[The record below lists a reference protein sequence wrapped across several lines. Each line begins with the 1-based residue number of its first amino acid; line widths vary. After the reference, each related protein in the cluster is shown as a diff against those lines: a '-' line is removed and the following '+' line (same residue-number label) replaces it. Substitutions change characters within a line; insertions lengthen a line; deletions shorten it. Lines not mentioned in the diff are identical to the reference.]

1 MKNLISMINKYFT
14 MYFSLF
20 IIILY
25 FNILFTIFSIIY
37 FNVKDHLNFD
47 IIFNIYWIMFIFP
60 SLSTINIEILF
71 IIKIPEL
78 TSLIWLTRVHIFLFF
93 PWLNVWHL

>member
-47 IIFNIYWIMFIFP
+47 IIFNIY
-60 SLSTINIEILF
+60 
-71 IIKIPEL
+71 
-78 TSLIWLTRVHIFLFF
+78 
-93 PWLNVWHL
+93 